1 MEGFKLIK
9 QGAES
14 KLFQGSYLGVP
25 TLVKDRF
32 KKKYRHP
39 TLDDTLMKERIKAE
53 VRAILKCKTV
63 GIRTPTLYLV
73 DLNRRSIFMEY
84 FPYSVTAKEF
94 IFNANES
101 LIEVLSHC
109 IGKLLGKM
117 HANNIIHGD
126 LTTSNILISNKQK
139 IDIFY
144 ESFQNLE
151 LILIDFGLSH
161 TDSTIEDKAVDLYV
175 LERAILSTHTT
186 TYNIFTGILNAYKI
200 ENKNYKEVF
209 NKLEEVQA
217 RGRKRTMVG

>member
-1 MEGFKLIK
+1 MEDFKLIK

-14 KLFQGSYLGVP
+14 KLFKGRYLGVP
-25 TLVKDRF
+25 ALVKDRF
-32 KKKYRHP
+32 KKAYRHS
-39 TLDDTLMKERIKAE
+39 TLDDTLMKERMKAE
-53 VRAILKCKTV
+53 VRAILKCKSV

-73 DLNRRSIFMEY
+73 DLHRRSIYMEY
-84 FPYSVTAKEF
+84 FPHSVTAKEF

-101 LIEVLSHC
+101 LIEILSVY

-117 HANNIIHGD
+117 HANNIVHGD
-126 LTTSNILISNKQK
+126 LTTSNILISNKKK

-144 ESFQNLE
+144 ETFDNLE

-161 TDSTIEDKAVDLYV
+161 TESTVEDKAVDLYV

-186 TYNIFTGILNAYKI
+186 TCNIFTLILNGYKA
-200 ENKNYKEVF
+200 ENKSCIEVF
-209 NKLEEVQA
+209 NKLEEVRA